1 MNEAMKLDHSIVK
14 ETDMLEESLQ
24 SPLIHEKNGR
34 FLRNRIVPVLRRMN
48 RILLKV
54 KEEVRSRPWGIEFGE
69 SIFRDKTRCID

>member
-1 MNEAMKLDHSIVK
+1 MNEAMKLDHRIVK
-14 ETDMLEESLQ
+14 ETDMLEESFQ
-24 SPLIHEKNGR
+24 SPLIHEENGR

-54 KEEVRSRPWGIEFGE
+54 KEEVRSRSWGIEFGE